1 MKRERNSSTVESQTE
16 HCAQTRRL
24 VTVAVAGMVCAM
36 AGGCGS
42 ERSVSE
48 PVRTPASE
56 TQARGI
62 NSSTA
67 REGATATEEVRADKH
82 TCKGAGGCAAAA
94 KPAAPPSGDY
104 TVVRTF
110 YGTDRARTASAD
122 GKTHFGSGRGEL
134 GYGTCDVSI
143 PRGHHM
149 GEIERPTSIF
159 KFTFPE
165 NPEKHVMVLQT
176 DELAKDPFFEEVAK
190 QVNQSTG
197 KKAAVFVH
205 GYNVTFDEAAR
216 RTAQMAYDLGFDG
229 APLFYSWPSQGE
241 ELGYPTDETNV
252 EWTQPHLTAFLT
264 DVRARTGAQSIYLIA
279 HSMGNRALTHCF
291 MDLVKSEPSSSAAKV
306 RSLVLAAPDIDADV
320 FRRDIAP
327 ALVSSH
333 VPVTLY
339 VSSKDL
345 ALQASKKFHT
355 FVRAGDLAGA
365 LPALDGVDTIDASA
379 VDTSLLGHS
388 YIGDSRSI
396 LTDLFYVIN
405 DGFAPAQRACLTKAA
420 TGDHW
425 EFRQ

>member
-1 MKRERNSSTVESQTE
+1 MKREQYSSASDTRGE
-16 HCAQTRRL
+16 HNAQTKLL
-24 VTVAVAGMVCAM
+24 VSVAVAGMVCAM
-36 AGGCGS
+36 AGGCDTQRNTS
-42 ERSVSE
+42 ASTQQV
-48 PVRTPASE
+48 ASE
-56 TQARGI
+56 KHVCRGM
-62 NSSTA
+62 N
-67 REGATATEEVRADKH
+67 
-82 TCKGAGGCAAAA
+82 TCKGLGGCKTSESGCAGKNTCKGHGGCATGA
-94 KPAAPPSGDY
+94 KASPPAKY

-110 YGTDRARTASAD
+110 YGTDRARTDSAD

-134 GYGTCDVSI
+134 SYGNCDVSI

-149 GEIERPTSIF
+149 GEIERPTSILG
-159 KFTFPE
+159 FTFPE
-165 NPEKHVMVLQT
+165 NPERHVMVLQM
-176 DELAKDPFFEEVAK
+176 DVLAKDPFFEQVAK
-190 QVNQSTG
+190 QVNQSAG

-252 EWTQPHLTAFLT
+252 EWTQPHLTAFLAE
-264 DVRARTGAQSIYLIA
+264 VRARTGAQSIYLIA

-291 MDLVKSEPSSSAAKV
+291 MDLVKSEQYSSGAKV

-379 VDTSLLGHS
+379 VDTSFLGHS
-388 YIGDSRSI
+388 YIGDKSI

-425 EFRQ
+425 EFRP